1 MVEWTGFKNYRESQK
16 PSCRRN
22 YNNYIKWLEE
32 TLPYLMNLMPV
43 SRLCFLIDAEE
54 IPEKGN
60 QNNQQQRDC
69 A

>member
-22 YNNYIKWLEE
+22 YNNYIQWLKE

-43 SRLCFLIDAEE
+43 SGLCFLIDAEE
-54 IPEKGN
+54 KPEK
-60 QNNQQQRDC
+60 
-69 A
+69 